1 MQKTIVGLIVAL
13 VGVVCNLLKVDV
25 DAQLI
30 SDLGVQLG
38 TAITAVGVLWATT
51 RQIYVKIKER
61 K

>member
-1 MQKTIVGLIVAL
+1 MQKTIIGLIVAL
-13 VGVVCNLLKVDV
+13 VGVVCNILKVDV

-38 TAITAVGVLWATT
+38 TAITAVGVLWATA